1 MTSFAGFAA
10 NHERSAW
17 DDEGVRAATLD
28 LLTLGHWHAQLR
40 FLWLLIT
47 PGQPRPRRPGMIP
60 AKKLRE
66 ELTVLLTTNSTWSL
80 TLCTARET
88 RPDSESLRFQAR
100 LDWGPPV
107 VHSTGV
113 RAHAE
118 AGADA
123 WVSDVLTYFDR
134 THSVAGVVL
143 SLPTDNEIMTECSTG
158 SSSRNGIVCHPWP
171 EEAERMHTH
180 INRMGTRYM
189 RFPRWGTLV
198 GHAHLAALGGRA
210 AIEAAVEPAKVV
222 ELSGGLYVQLTESIA
237 TAGSPEALAKQDAF
251 RALATPLLPPEGRP

>member
-1 MTSFAGFAA
+1 MAFAGFGA

-66 ELTVLLTTNSTWSL
+66 ELTALLTTNSTWSL

-88 RPDSESLRFQAR
+88 RPDSELFEFEAR

-107 VHSTGV
+107 VHCHGV

-118 AGADA
+118 AGTDA

-134 THSVAGVVL
+134 TRSVAGVVT
-143 SLPTDNEIMTECSTG
+143 SLPTRAEVITECSTG
-158 SSSRNGIVCHPWP
+158 SISRDGVPCHPWP
-171 EEAERMHTH
+171 EEAKRMKFHLH
-180 INRMGTRYM
+180 DMGTRYM

-222 ELSGGLYVQLTESIA
+222 ELSGGLYLQLTESIA